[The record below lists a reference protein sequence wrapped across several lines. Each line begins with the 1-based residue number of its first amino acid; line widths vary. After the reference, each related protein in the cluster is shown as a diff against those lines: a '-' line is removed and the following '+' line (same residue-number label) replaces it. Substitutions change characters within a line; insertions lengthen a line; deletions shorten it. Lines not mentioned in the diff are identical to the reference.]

1 METITKTYN
10 LYSFDELSED
20 AKSCAKDNIT
30 NEYWAEWIFS
40 DAHETLVKFCDI
52 FNIDYRNIDYLE
64 PYRNEYT
71 IKQDEDILNLSGL
84 RLHKYLINNYYNQL
98 FEPKYLK
105 CFDEHKNHRNI
116 KNHTAQNTKKEY
128 SFYYSSLKLDNSC
141 VLTGMCYDMD
151 ILDPIY
157 DFLQKPNNQDFET
170 LLNDCIYSLCH
181 SVSSEY
187 EATFEDDYIS
197 EHCAANDYQ
206 FLEDGEIF

>member
-20 AKSCAKDNIT
+20 AKSRAKDNIT

-128 SFYYSSLKLDNSC
+128 SFLFK
-141 VLTGMCYDMD
+141 
-151 ILDPIY
+151 
-157 DFLQKPNNQDFET
+157 
-170 LLNDCIYSLCH
+170 
-181 SVSSEY
+181 
-187 EATFEDDYIS
+187 
-197 EHCAANDYQ
+197 YQ
-206 FLEDGEIF
+206 